1 MTLWRESLVRTIY
14 CNPPDRGKVEP
25 TKGEA
30 QPAPTGQA
38 SGEMSMAPTALTS

>member
-1 MTLWRESLVRTIY
+1 MTQWRESLVRATY
-14 CNPPDRGKVEP
+14 SFPPDRGKVEP

-38 SGEMSMAPTALTS
+38 SGEMSKAPTALVS